1 MKAYTDIEQSKDP
14 RYKEN
19 LEVKEVDLEKEIAS
33 QYEANYEEYLTYEE
47 FADIAKYFYEL
58 GLKAQKGEEV

>member
-19 LEVKEVDLEKEIAS
+19 LETKEVDKAKDEDYIDDLIGFLHQNNKLR
-33 QYEANYEEYLTYEE
+33 NTR
-47 FADIAKYFYEL
+47 ADIIDWL
-58 GLKAQKGEEV
+58 RSLKE